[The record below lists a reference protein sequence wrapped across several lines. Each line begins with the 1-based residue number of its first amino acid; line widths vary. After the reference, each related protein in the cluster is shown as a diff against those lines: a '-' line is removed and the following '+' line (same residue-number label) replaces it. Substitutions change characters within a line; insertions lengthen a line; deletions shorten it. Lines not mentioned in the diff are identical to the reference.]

1 MSGLNLPNDD
11 LVTAAGE
18 NRAAITAEMGENPEV
33 AEAVGALER
42 QYDRFVEGAGKN
54 LLGTET
60 SPLPSADEL
69 GAEFEDFLRTVADEG
84 EQEGPTDGGPLPR

>member
-1 MSGLNLPNDD
+1 M
-11 LVTAAGE
+11 
-18 NRAAITAEMGENPEV
+18 

-84 EQEGPTDGGPLPR
+84 EHGGRDVPPSGALDPGLGQPGAQAEVPHERRQRHHAEPSG